1 MLYGI
6 DISHHQGGAFDLRR
20 TRAEGFD
27 FAFLKA
33 TDGTGWVDPQFGRNL
48 GEARGAGLL
57 VAAYHYQRGNA
68 SAAAQVDTITRTVPR
83 DVPVIPDVEKDGGNL
98 ALTRDIV
105 ARLRGAGYTVPLV
118 YVPRWYWRDTLGSP
132 ALDGLPPLWS
142 SRYPDMKGGYASQIY
157 ERVPANYWDGYGGA
171 GVEVLQFTSSATV
184 AGHTP
189 VDANAYRGTRD
200 QLAALLSSPSQPQKE
215 VDMPAIPVSL
225 PYSADWNYVALP
237 FESNANSTVV
247 GDAWFTIFAAWGE
260 VEYEVVTIGGGLKLV
275 GLIGT
280 APTTG
285 RLADRQRNF
294 WQVPSGLEGIA
305 LRYRA
310 RNAKGEAT
318 NGRIGYSFP
327 QKGK

>member
-6 DISHHQGGAFDLRR
+6 DISHHQGGGFDLRR

-33 TDGTGWVDPQFGRNL
+33 TDGAGWVDPQFGRNL

-83 DVPVIPDVEKDGGNL
+83 DVPVLPDVEKDGGNL

-105 ARLRGAGYTVPLV
+105 GRLRGAGYTVPLA

-132 ALDGLPPLWS
+132 SLVGLPPLWS
-142 SRYPDMKGGYASQIY
+142 SRYPDMNGGYASQIY
-157 ERVPANYWDGYGGA
+157 QRVPANYWDGYGGV

-189 VDANAYRGTRD
+189 VDSNAYRGTRE
-200 QLAALLSSPSQPQKE
+200 QLAALLGTNPAGTPAPPAPPAPPASPAAGTYIVKSGDTLSGIAARFGTTVAALVQ
-215 VDMPAIPVSL
+215 ANGI
-225 PYSADWNYVALP
+225 ADPDRIYAGQV
-237 FESNANSTVV
+237 
-247 GDAWFTIFAAWGE
+247 
-260 VEYEVVTIGGGLKLV
+260 LKLS
-275 GLIGT
+275 GG
-280 APTTG
+280 A
-285 RLADRQRNF
+285 
-294 WQVPSGLEGIA
+294 PSGGRRIQIRPGDTLSGIA
-305 LRYRA
+305 KQYGTTVAAIAA
-310 RNAKGEAT
+310 RNGIANPNKINAGAWLT
-318 NGRIGYSFP
+318 LP
-327 QKGK
+327 